1 MMRWFF
7 VLLSSV
13 FLAACGSKPIASASV
28 AERELIG
35 AAMMR
40 DIEIL
45 ASDDFGGRK
54 PGTLGEEKTVAFI
67 TQRMSETGL
76 VSGTNDPGSE
86 WRAPVSLV
94 STKPFTSVVGLRVGR
109 RSFVFE
115 EEASV
120 AFTSRRRA
128 LVERG
133 ETVFVG
139 RLGGDIPD
147 DQVAGKVVIML
158 GEAGESPRRREKLF
172 AKGPAAIITVVQNE
186 AEIAGIRTAFGNE
199 RILLSSEETLTL
211 NAYATEAAIIRALG
225 KRTWSEFTKAA
236 DETGFEPL
244 AVNALATVEA
254 TSDRREFTSYNVIGK
269 IEGIVPDSGAVL
281 MLAHWDHLGECGPA
295 SAADRICNG
304 AVDNASGLAAMLEV
318 SRRLAV
324 SGSHDR
330 DIYVVATS
338 AEEAGLLGAKAFAQ
352 TPPLPLSS
360 FVAAFNFDT
369 SAVAPSGSSVGFIGD
384 GRTAIDGEIKSIL
397 GRANRKLG
405 DAAFA
410 NEFVQRQDG
419 WVLLNEGVP
428 TVLLSTA
435 FASRS
440 VLGPYLDRA
449 YHSPRDEVAGIELGG
464 AIDDVL
470 LHEELVR
477 RFADT
482 KTYQPSPVAGEP
494 LAP

>member
-1 MMRWFF
+1 MMRWIAVCLAS
-7 VLLSSV
+7 VL
-13 FLAACGSKPIASASV
+13 LAACGSKPIASASV
-28 AERELIG
+28 AERELIA

-40 DIEIL
+40 DIETL

-54 PGTLGEEKTVAFI
+54 PGTLGEEKTLAFL
-67 TQRMSETGL
+67 TQRMEQVGL
-76 VSGTNDPGSE
+76 ASGTNDPGSE
-86 WRAPVSLV
+86 WRAAVPLV

-109 RSFVFE
+109 RSYVFAE
-115 EEASV
+115 ESSV

-139 RLGGDIPD
+139 RLGADVTD
-147 DQVAGKVVIML
+147 AMVAGKVVIML
-158 GEAGESPRRREKLF
+158 GEAGESPRRREELF
-172 AKGPAAIITVVQNE
+172 AKGPAAIITVVQND
-186 AEIAGIRTAFGNE
+186 AEIAGLRTAFGNE
-199 RILLSSEETLTL
+199 RILLESEERLAL
-211 NAYATEAAIIRALG
+211 SAYATEAVITRALG
-225 KRTWSEFTKAA
+225 KKAWERLLEAA
-236 DETGFEPL
+236 DKSDFEPQSL
-244 AVNALATVEA
+244 KALATVEA

-269 IEGIVPDSGAVL
+269 LEGAAPDSGAVL
-281 MLAHWDHLGECGPA
+281 MLAHWDHLGECGQP

-318 SRRLAV
+318 SRRLAA
-324 SGSHDR
+324 SGPHDR
-330 DIYVVATS
+330 DIYVLATS

-352 TPPLPLSS
+352 TPPLPLTS

-369 SAVAPSGSSVGFIGD
+369 SAVAPSGGPVGFIGD

-397 GRANRKLG
+397 QRANRTLG
-405 DAAFA
+405 DADFA